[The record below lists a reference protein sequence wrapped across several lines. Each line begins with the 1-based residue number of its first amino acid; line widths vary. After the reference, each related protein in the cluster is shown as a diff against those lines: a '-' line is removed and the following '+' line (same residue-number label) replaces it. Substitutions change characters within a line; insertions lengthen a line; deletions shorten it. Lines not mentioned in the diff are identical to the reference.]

1 MPHNMTVT
9 IEDPLWDEMRKHE
22 DIRWSSIMKS
32 AVRNKLDA
40 LEALDKLM
48 NKSKLS
54 EKDITDIAVRLGK
67 KVNMAR

>member
-22 DIRWSSIMKS
+22 DVRWSSVMKS
-32 AVRNKLDA
+32 AVKEKLGA
-40 LEALDKLM
+40 LSVLENLM

-54 EKDITDIAVRLGK
+54 DKEINEFAVKLGK
-67 KVNMAR
+67 NVNRAK